1 MNTKESVDR
10 AIAWATALRDSE
22 SEHQRPEHVLAYEV
36 IWLRE
41 ELAQAR
47 ALASILGQRRGTD
60 PDKALDEYR
69 ERFLK

>member
-10 AIAWATALRDSE
+10 AIAWATALQDSE

-47 ALASILGQRRGTD
+47 ALASALSKVPRGTD
-60 PDKALDEYR
+60 PDRALDDYR
-69 ERFLK
+69 ERDE